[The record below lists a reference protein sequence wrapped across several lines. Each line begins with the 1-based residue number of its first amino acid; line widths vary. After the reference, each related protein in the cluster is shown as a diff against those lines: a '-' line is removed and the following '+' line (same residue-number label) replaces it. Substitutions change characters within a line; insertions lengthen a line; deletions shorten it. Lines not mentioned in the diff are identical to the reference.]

1 MYRIAGLTPYVFSP
15 IFCKKL
21 MKMLDLPRVFF
32 SIFSKKCIELLDLPL
47 FFPDILPKIYENA
60 GLTLFISLF
69 FFFNILSQFDKIDGL
84 RHTPCDFYNICQQNN
99 NKIAWLPL
107 VVFSIFCE
115 NLIKYFPSPVKKK
128 DQLAKAVRWHSN
140 PPPIEQMSYHSTPP
154 SYSPMARGSLNLMC

>member
-1 MYRIAGLTPYVFSP
+1 MCFFPDILPKIYENAGLTPCDFFKYLCQNLIKILDLLIFSPFCHKIYKILHLPLVFFFQYLPKMYRIAGLTPYVFSP

-32 SIFSKKCIELLDLPL
+32 SIFSQKCIELLDLPL

-99 NKIAWLPL
+99 NKIA
-107 VVFSIFCE
+107 
-115 NLIKYFPSPVKKK
+115 
-128 DQLAKAVRWHSN
+128 
-140 PPPIEQMSYHSTPP
+140 
-154 SYSPMARGSLNLMC
+154 